1 MRVRWQRLWYTRT
14 YCSIVS
20 MKKKYQCVMGL
31 NTIHTRISR
40 QEGSTFEEEDEK
52 SYCTINDEEV
62 EADSRTH
69 VNVAFF
75 FLIWL

>member
-1 MRVRWQRLWYTRT
+1 
-14 YCSIVS
+14 
-20 MKKKYQCVMGL
+20 MGL